1 MADEN
6 KEALLEKVILLGASA
21 GAAWVAQKGLSLV
34 WKKATGHDAPR
45 NPLDNESTT
54 VAIIAFA
61 AVAGA
66 AAAAAKLVADRG
78 ARRITTRIAAGRL
91 ARS

>member
-1 MADEN
+1 VADQH

-21 GAAWVAQKGLSLV
+21 GAAWVAQKGLSVV
-34 WKKATGHDAPR
+34 WKRATGKDAPR
-45 NPLDNESTT
+45 NPLDTDSTVT
-54 VAIIAFA
+54 SIIVFA

-78 ARRITTRIAAGRL
+78 ARRVTARIAAGRKP
-91 ARS
+91 A